1 MLNRPKVTFLKD
13 TESVH
18 ISLGEMTISTP
29 ISSGFSFNKD
39 KSEISINSCN
49 YPCSEKNYRQLTK
62 AFHKAI
68 APKKS
73 SHKIWALS
81 VFGIFFWL
89 GFVVLTL
96 GTPGALP
103 TNAGQ
108 ASFNAPPIAS
118 MENAAPNSGN
128 NGNSEFPF
136 ANR

>member
-1 MLNRPKVTFLKD
+1 MLNRPKATFLTD

-18 ISLGEMTISTP
+18 ISLRESTISVP
-29 ISSGFSFNKD
+29 ITSGFSFD
-39 KSEISINSCN
+39 KGNSEIVIGSKKH
-49 YPCSEKNYRQLTK
+49 PCTDREYRQITK
-62 AFHKAI
+62 AYHKAI

-73 SHKIWALS
+73 PHRVWALS

-103 TNAGQ
+103 TNVSQTAPTTLPM
-108 ASFNAPPIAS
+108 ASIESGATS
-118 MENAAPNSGN
+118 NS

-136 ANR
+136 ANQ